1 MKKQVAVLGTGS
13 MGAPMAANL
22 ARIRPPLTVWNRTRA
37 KAEALAPLGAT
48 VAPDIASAVAE
59 ADVVITMLQDG
70 AAVTEV
76 LAAAETAMKSGAVLV
91 DMSSIPPDLAREH
104 AARLAARGLG
114 HLDAPVS
121 GGTQGAEAGT
131 LSIMVGGPEET
142 YERVR
147 TILTVLGRP
156 THVGPAGAGQVA
168 KLANQVIVTVTLGAV
183 SEALLLA
190 AAAGADPAAVREA
203 LLGGTADSRILTLH
217 GQRMLERNFLPGGL
231 ARNQLKD
238 IDTAMTEAKAA
249 GLTLPFAELAQ
260 TLYRSLVAIR
270 GGELDHAGLLLE
282 LERLNPG
289 KRVGDRQDRLPGAAS
304 SNLFE
309 GASLDL

>member
-1 MKKQVAVLGTGS
+1 MRKRVAVLGTGL

-22 ARIRPPLTVWNRTRA
+22 AKIRLPLTVWNRTPA
-37 KAEALAPLGAT
+37 KAHPLGALGAT
-48 VAPDIASAVAE
+48 VASDIAAAVVE
-59 ADVVITMLQDG
+59 ADIVITMLEHG
-70 AAVTEV
+70 EAVAAV
-76 LAAAETAMKSGAVLV
+76 LAQAELAMKPGAILV
-91 DMSSIPPDLAREH
+91 DMSSIPPALARDH

-121 GGTQGAEAGT
+121 GGTAGAIAGT
-131 LSIMVGGPEET
+131 LSIMVGGPEELF
-142 YERVR
+142 ERAR

-156 THVGPAGAGQVA
+156 THVGPSGAGQVA

-190 AAAGADPAAVREA
+190 AAGGADPAAVREA

-238 IDTAMTEAKAA
+238 IDTAMAEARVL
-249 GLTLPFAELAQ
+249 GLSLPFAELAA
-260 TLYRSLVAIR
+260 TLYRSLVETR

-289 KRVGDRQDRLPGAAS
+289 KRVGDRADRLP
-304 SNLFE
+304 
-309 GASLDL
+309 

>member
-1 MKKQVAVLGTGS
+1 MRKRVAVLGTGL

-22 ARIRPPLTVWNRTRA
+22 AKIRLPLTVWNRTPA
-37 KAEALAPLGAT
+37 KSQPLAALGAV
-48 VAPDIASAVAE
+48 VAPDIATAVAE
-59 ADVVITMLQDG
+59 ADIVITMLEHGDAV
-70 AAVTEV
+70 AAV
-76 LAAAETAMKSGAVLV
+76 LDQAEPAMKPGAILV
-91 DMSSIPPDLAREH
+91 DMSSIPPALARDH
-104 AARLAARGLG
+104 AARLGLRGLG

-121 GGTQGAEAGT
+121 GGTAGAVAGT
-131 LSIMVGGPEET
+131 LSIMVGGAEELF
-142 YERVR
+142 ERAR

-156 THVGPAGAGQVA
+156 THVGPSGAGQVA

-183 SEALLLA
+183 AEALLLA
-190 AAAGADPAAVREA
+190 AAGGADPAAVREA

-238 IDTAMTEAKAA
+238 IDTAMAEARVQ
-249 GLTLPFAELAQ
+249 GLTLPFAELAA
-260 TLYRSLVAIR
+260 TLYRSLVETR

-289 KRVGDRQDRLPGAAS
+289 QRVGDRADRLP
-304 SNLFE
+304 
-309 GASLDL
+309 